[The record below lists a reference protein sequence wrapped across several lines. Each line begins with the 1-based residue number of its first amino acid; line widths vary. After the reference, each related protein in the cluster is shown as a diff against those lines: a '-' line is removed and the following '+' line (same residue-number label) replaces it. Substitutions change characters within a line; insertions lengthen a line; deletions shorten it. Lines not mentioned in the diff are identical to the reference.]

1 MFNKYVTLND
11 FFSSMKHLFY
21 PPAII
26 YSTFASV
33 INKSTNQNNKQ
44 MKQTRRLILSFL
56 SLLTCTIM
64 YAQEIAGNVTDATGE
79 PVIGATVMEKGTS
92 NGTVT
97 DFDGNFKL
105 KVAAGKTLVFSYI
118 GYQTQELPAAHGMKV
133 VMQDD
138 AFSLNEVVVTGYTT
152 QRKADLTGAV
162 SVVSVA
168 ELSKQNENNPIK
180 AMQGRVPGMN
190 ISADGSPSG
199 AATVRI
205 RGIGTLNNND
215 PLYIIDGVPT
225 KSGMHELNGNDI
237 ESIQVLKDAASAS
250 IYGSRAAN
258 GVIIITTKKGKEGK
272 IKIDFDASLS
282 IQTYAHKMEV
292 LNAKEFGQVMWQG
305 FVNDGLDPNQNGLGY
320 NYDWSYN
327 AQGTPVLNGISMNKY
342 LDPAGT
348 TPAADTDWFKE
359 TTRTGLIQQYNVSL
373 SSGSEKSSSFF
384 SVGYYGNKGI
394 IKQSDFNRISARINT
409 EYKLLKIKDLDVI
422 TVGEHFTL
430 NRTSEVAAPGGFL
443 ENVLQFNPSLPVR
456 TINGD
461 YAGPVG
467 GYPDRENPLARLDR
481 NADNRYTYWRLFG
494 DAYIDI
500 NPIKDFHIRSS
511 FGLDYSQK
519 EQRIFQYPITEGT
532 VANPINGVE
541 GKQEHWTKW
550 MWNAIATYN
559 LEKGKHRGDAMVGI
573 EINRE
578 DDKWFSGKKYD
589 YAILNPDYM
598 WPEAGVGEA
607 EAFGNG
613 GGFTLVSF
621 FGKVNYTYDDKY
633 MASFTIRH
641 DGSSRFGK
649 NHRYGTFPSISA
661 GWRINQEKFLKDVSW
676 IDNLKLRASWGQT
689 GNQEIDNIA
698 RYTLYVSN
706 YGEAGFG
713 GQSYGTSY
721 DIAGTNGGQQ
731 LPSGFKRN
739 QLGNDDLKWE
749 TTTQTNLGLDFGFF
763 RNALYGSF
771 EWYYKKTKDILVYMP
786 GIGVMGEGSSQW
798 INAGE
803 MKNTGVEFNVGY
815 RGEIGKLSYDVTGN
829 FGTYRNKVTKI
840 PETIAANGTFGGN
853 GVKSVVGHPMGAQV
867 GYVYDGIFKSQDEI
881 DNHAAQNGAGLGRIR
896 WKDLNNDGVI
906 NEQDQDW
913 IYSPVPDFTW
923 GLNVYLQYKDFD
935 FTMFWQGVQGVDV
948 ISDLKKQT
956 DLWSGLNITNL
967 NKGRRLLDAWSPQ
980 NPGSNIPAVSTM
992 DNNNEKRVSTYF
1004 VENGSYAKLRTIQLG
1019 YNFPKSICDKIH
1031 LSRLRMYLSAQNLLT
1046 IKSKKFSGVDPENA
1060 NFGYPIP
1067 LNITFGLNL
1076 SF

>member
-1 MFNKYVTLND
+1 
-11 FFSSMKHLFY
+11 
-21 PPAII
+21 
-26 YSTFASV
+26 
-33 INKSTNQNNKQ
+33 
-44 MKQTRRLILSFL
+44 MKQTKRLIVSFF
-56 SLLTCTIM
+56 SLLLCTIM
-64 YAQEIAGNVTDATGE
+64 YAQEIGGNVVDATGE

-105 KVAAGKTLVFSYI
+105 KVAAGKTLTFSYI
-118 GYQTQELPAAHGMKV
+118 GYQTQELPAADGMKV
-133 VMQDD
+133 TMQDD
-138 AFSLNEVVVTGYTT
+138 ALALNEVVVTGYTT

-162 SVVSVA
+162 SVVSVG
-168 ELSKQNENNPIK
+168 ELAKQNENNPIK

-190 ISADGSPSG
+190 ISADGAPSG
-199 AATVRI
+199 SATVRI

-225 KSGMHELNGNDI
+225 KAGMHELNGNDI

-272 IKIDFDASLS
+272 IKIDFDASIS
-282 IQTYAHKMEV
+282 VQTYAHKMEV

-305 FVNDGLDPNQNGLGY
+305 YVNDGLDPNQNGLGY
-320 NYDWSYN
+320 RYDWGYN
-327 AQGTPVLNGISMNKY
+327 AQGIPTLNGITMNKY
-342 LDPAGT
+342 LDVAGT

-373 SSGSEKSSSFF
+373 SSGSERSSSFF

-394 IKQSDFNRISARINT
+394 IKQSDFSRISARINT

-422 TVGEHFTL
+422 TIGEHFTL
-430 NRTSEVAAPGGFL
+430 NRTSEVQAPGGFL
-443 ENVLQFNPSLPVR
+443 QNVLQFNPSLPVR
-456 TINGD
+456 TTNGD

-481 NADNRYTYWRLFG
+481 NSDNRYTYWRLFG

-500 NPIKDFHIRSS
+500 NPLKDFHIRSS

-519 EQRIFQYPITEGT
+519 EQRIFTYPVTEGT

-559 LEKGKHRGDAMVGI
+559 LEIGKHRGDAMVGM

-598 WPEAGVGEA
+598 WPNAGVGEA
-607 EAFGNG
+607 EAYGNG

-649 NHRYGTFPSISA
+649 NHRYGTFPSVSA

-698 RYTLYVSN
+698 RYTIFESN

-749 TTTQTNLGLDFGFF
+749 TTTQTNLGLDFGLF

-803 MKNTGVEFNVGY
+803 MLNKGVEFNLGY
-815 RGEIGKLSYDVTGN
+815 RGDIGHFSYDVTGN
-829 FGTYRNKVTKI
+829 IGTYRNEITKI
-840 PETIAANGTFGGN
+840 PETLAANGTFGGN
-853 GVKSVVGHPMGAQV
+853 GVKSVIGHPMGAQV
-867 GYVYDGIFKSQDEI
+867 GYVYDGIFKSQAEI
-881 DNHAAQNGAGLGRIR
+881 DNHAQQDGAGLGRIR
-896 WKDLNNDGVI
+896 WKDLNKDGVI
-906 NEQDQDW
+906 NEKDQDW

-923 GLNVYLQYKDFD
+923 GLNIYLQYKDFD
-935 FTMFWQGVQGVDV
+935 FTMFWQGAQGVDV
-948 ISDLKKQT
+948 ISDLKKET
-956 DLWSGLNITNL
+956 DLWSGLNISNL
-967 NKGRRLLDAWSPQ
+967 NKGRRLLDAWSPA

-1046 IKSKKFSGVDPENA
+1046 IKSKNFTGVDPENA

-1067 LNITFGLNL
+1067 LNVTFGLNV

>member
-1 MFNKYVTLND
+1 
-11 FFSSMKHLFY
+11 
-21 PPAII
+21 
-26 YSTFASV
+26 
-33 INKSTNQNNKQ
+33 
-44 MKQTRRLILSFL
+44 MKQTKRLIVSFF
-56 SLLTCTIM
+56 SLLLCTIM
-64 YAQEIAGNVTDATGE
+64 YAQEIGGNVVDATGE

-105 KVAAGKTLVFSYI
+105 KVAAGKTLTFSYI
-118 GYQTQELPAAHGMKV
+118 GLQTQELPAADGMKV
-133 VMQDD
+133 TMQDD
-138 AFSLNEVVVTGYTT
+138 ALALNEVVVTGYTT

-162 SVVSVA
+162 SVVSVG
-168 ELSKQNENNPIK
+168 ELAKQNENNPIK

-190 ISADGSPSG
+190 ISADGAPSG
-199 AATVRI
+199 SATVRI

-225 KSGMHELNGNDI
+225 KAGMHELNGNDI

-272 IKIDFDASLS
+272 IKIDFDASIS
-282 IQTYAHKMEV
+282 VQTYAHKMEV
-292 LNAKEFGQVMWQG
+292 LNAKEFGKVMWQG
-305 FVNDGLDPNQNGLGY
+305 YVNDGLDPNQNGLGY
-320 NYDWSYN
+320 RYDWGYN
-327 AQGTPVLNGISMNKY
+327 AQGVPTLNGITMNKY
-342 LDPAGT
+342 LDVAGT

-373 SSGSEKSSSFF
+373 SSGSERSSSFF

-394 IKQSDFNRISARINT
+394 IKQSDFSRISARINT

-422 TVGEHFTL
+422 TIGEHFTL
-430 NRTSEVAAPGGFL
+430 NRTSEVQAPGGFL
-443 ENVLQFNPSLPVR
+443 QNVLQFNPSLPVR
-456 TINGD
+456 TTNGD

-481 NADNRYTYWRLFG
+481 NSDNRYTYWRLFG

-500 NPIKDFHIRSS
+500 NPLKDFHIRSS

-519 EQRIFQYPITEGT
+519 EQRIFTYPVTEGT

-559 LEKGKHRGDAMVGI
+559 LEIGKHRGDAMVGM

-598 WPEAGVGEA
+598 WPNAGVGEA
-607 EAFGNG
+607 EAYGNG

-649 NHRYGTFPSISA
+649 NHRYGTFPSVSA

-698 RYTLYVSN
+698 RYTIFESN

-749 TTTQTNLGLDFGFF
+749 TTTQTNLGLDFGLF

-803 MKNTGVEFNVGY
+803 MLNKGIEFNLGY
-815 RGEIGKLSYDVTGN
+815 RGDIGHFSYDVTGN
-829 FGTYRNKVTKI
+829 IGTYRNEITKI
-840 PETIAANGTFGGN
+840 PETLAANGTFGGN
-853 GVKSVVGHPMGAQV
+853 GVKSVIGHPMGAQV
-867 GYVYDGIFKSQDEI
+867 GYVYDGIFKSQAEI
-881 DNHAAQNGAGLGRIR
+881 DNHAQQDGAGLGRIR
-896 WKDLNNDGVI
+896 WKDLNKDGVI
-906 NEQDQDW
+906 NEKDQDW

-923 GLNVYLQYKDFD
+923 GLNIYLQYKDFD
-935 FTMFWQGVQGVDV
+935 FTMFWQGAQGVDV
-948 ISDLKKQT
+948 ISDLKKET
-956 DLWSGLNITNL
+956 DLWSGLNISNL
-967 NKGRRLLDAWSPQ
+967 NKGRRLLDAWSPA

-1019 YNFPKSICDKIH
+1019 YNFPKSICEKIH

-1046 IKSKKFSGVDPENA
+1046 IKSKNFTGVDPENA

-1067 LNITFGLNL
+1067 LNVTFGLNV

>member
-1 MFNKYVTLND
+1 
-11 FFSSMKHLFY
+11 
-21 PPAII
+21 
-26 YSTFASV
+26 
-33 INKSTNQNNKQ
+33 
-44 MKQTRRLILSFL
+44 
-56 SLLTCTIM
+56 M
-64 YAQEIAGNVTDATGE
+64 YAQEIGGNVVDATGE

-105 KVAAGKTLVFSYI
+105 KVAAGKTLTFSYI
-118 GYQTQELPAAHGMKV
+118 GYQTQELPAADGMKV
-133 VMQDD
+133 TMQDD
-138 AFSLNEVVVTGYTT
+138 ALALNEVVVTGYTT

-162 SVVSVA
+162 SVVSVG
-168 ELSKQNENNPIK
+168 ELAKQNENNPIK

-190 ISADGSPSG
+190 ISADGAPSG
-199 AATVRI
+199 SATVRI

-225 KSGMHELNGNDI
+225 KAGMHELNGNDI

-272 IKIDFDASLS
+272 IKIDFDASIS
-282 IQTYAHKMEV
+282 VQTYAHKMEV
-292 LNAKEFGQVMWQG
+292 LNAKEFGKVMWQG
-305 FVNDGLDPNQNGLGY
+305 YVNDGLDPNQNGLGY
-320 NYDWSYN
+320 RYDWGYN
-327 AQGTPVLNGISMNKY
+327 AQGVPTLNGITMNKY
-342 LDPAGT
+342 LDVAGT

-373 SSGSEKSSSFF
+373 SSGSERSSSFF

-422 TVGEHFTL
+422 TIGEHFTL
-430 NRTSEVAAPGGFL
+430 NRTSEVQAPGGFL
-443 ENVLQFNPSLPVR
+443 QNVLQFNPSLPVR
-456 TINGD
+456 TTNGD

-481 NADNRYTYWRLFG
+481 NSDNRYTYWRLFG

-500 NPIKDFHIRSS
+500 NPLKDFHIRSS

-519 EQRIFQYPITEGT
+519 EQRIFTYPVTEGT

-559 LEKGKHRGDAMVGI
+559 LEIGKHRGDAMVGM

-598 WPEAGVGEA
+598 WPNAGVGEA
-607 EAFGNG
+607 EAYGNG

-649 NHRYGTFPSISA
+649 NHRYGTFPSVSA

-698 RYTLYVSN
+698 RYTIFESN

-749 TTTQTNLGLDFGFF
+749 TTTQTNLGLDFGLF

-803 MKNTGVEFNVGY
+803 MLNKGVEFNLGY
-815 RGEIGKLSYDVTGN
+815 RGDIGHFSYDVTGN
-829 FGTYRNKVTKI
+829 IGTYRNEITKI
-840 PETIAANGTFGGN
+840 PETLAANGTFGGN
-853 GVKSVVGHPMGAQV
+853 GVKSVIGHPMGAQV
-867 GYVYDGIFKSQDEI
+867 GYVYDGIFKSQAEI
-881 DNHAAQNGAGLGRIR
+881 DNHAQQDGAGLGRIR
-896 WKDLNNDGVI
+896 WKDLNKDGVI
-906 NEQDQDW
+906 NEKDQDW

-923 GLNVYLQYKDFD
+923 GLNIYLQYKDFD
-935 FTMFWQGVQGVDV
+935 FTMFWQGAQGVDV
-948 ISDLKKQT
+948 ISDLKKET
-956 DLWSGLNITNL
+956 DLWSGLNISNL
-967 NKGRRLLDAWSPQ
+967 NKGRRLLDAWSPA

-1019 YNFPKSICDKIH
+1019 YNFPKSICEKIH

-1046 IKSKKFSGVDPENA
+1046 IKSKNFTGVDPENA

-1067 LNITFGLNL
+1067 LNVTFGLNV